1 MNNPYLEL
9 LNIMDKSTQIP
20 RNFYIGI
27 VKSKFPNLT
36 ISLNNL
42 ELSKDDFLICS
53 NLLTLNNANIEA
65 SCTCSNV
72 ECDCSTEI
80 NHNLKNELNVN
91 DRVLFINVNDTLILI
106 DKVVSM

>member
-20 RNFYIGI
+20 QTFYLGV
-27 VKSKFPNLT
+27 VKSKLPNLV
-36 ISLNNL
+36 IYLNNI
-42 ELSKDDFLICS
+42 ELTTNDFLICS

-80 NHNLKNELNVN
+80 EHNLKNELDID
-91 DRVLFINVNDTLILI
+91 DRVLFVNVDDTLILV
-106 DKVVSM
+106 DKVVSI